1 MPVVLAAQ
9 VTIRRFISSFS
20 FSLNQSM
27 RDRDPDRDH
36 RPPVSRHQQAH
47 RRASILYY
55 AAAAATQQ
63 QQQQQHKF
71 HSHIRSAVPHSQ
83 SSASYC
89 LFLLNLLSDIESDA
103 ASASTSFPPPFFPVQ
118 SRSLARSSL
127 HITTGFHRSIP
138 FFFPF
143 SFSKHKKGIF
153 FSQKRLFF

>member
-27 RDRDPDRDH
+27 RVDRDH

-55 AAAAATQQ
+55 AAAAAAATQQ

-83 SSASYC
+83 SSTSYC

-103 ASASTSFPPPFFPVQ
+103 ASASTSFPPPFFPC
-118 SRSLARSSL
+118 SKPLARSL
-127 HITTGFHRSIP
+127 VVAHHNRFPSID
-138 FFFPF
+138 
-143 SFSKHKKGIF
+143 SIF
-153 FSQKRLFF
+153 FSFFFF